1 MCYSTHYIGFAT
13 ALPIF
18 SILVAVYT
26 TTTRGVVPMDI
37 EDLNQNAGRV
47 IHKAS
52 RRFMLVYIAVLI
64 KVVSAYRAYRCNEY
78 TINCILHKVPGA
90 FYMLSIKRLKC
101 PRRGNHLR
109 RTLVPLFPAAV
120 APNRGAKKA

>member
-1 MCYSTHYIGFAT
+1 M
-13 ALPIF
+13 PIF

-52 RRFMLVYIAVLI
+52 RIFILV
-64 KVVSAYRAYRCNEY
+64 
-78 TINCILHKVPGA
+78 
-90 FYMLSIKRLKC
+90 
-101 PRRGNHLR
+101 
-109 RTLVPLFPAAV
+109 
-120 APNRGAKKA
+120 